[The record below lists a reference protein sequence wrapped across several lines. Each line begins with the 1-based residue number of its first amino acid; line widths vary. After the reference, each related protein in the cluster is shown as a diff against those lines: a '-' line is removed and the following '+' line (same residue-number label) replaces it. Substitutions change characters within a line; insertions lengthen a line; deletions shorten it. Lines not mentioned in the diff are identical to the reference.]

1 MLVDIRLSLQ
11 KLSKKRGVFYSESDF
26 QHALAWE
33 IHNIYPHYVL
43 RLEKRMDILDTPTYV
58 DMLISYKGQSTVIEL
73 KYKTRELFAVVDN
86 EVYWLKGQSAQDQ
99 GRYDFLKD
107 VQRLEDITSRYK
119 DTTGYAIILTND
131 SSYWKQPLSSNTV
144 DASFRI
150 HEGREIVGQLSWG
163 TNASDSTKNG
173 REKDIR
179 LRNTYTAVW
188 SDYSVLNEE
197 EVKDG
202 SYINF
207 KLLCLK
213 IE

>member
-1 MLVDIRLSLQ
+1 MLVDVELALQ
-11 KLSKKRGVFYSESDF
+11 SLSKKRAIFHSESDL

-33 IHNIYPHYVL
+33 LHSIYPNCSV
-43 RLEKRMDILDTPTYV
+43 RLEKRMNILEEPTYV
-58 DMLISYKGQSTVIEL
+58 DLLIILNDQKTAIEL

-119 DTTGYAIILTND
+119 GTTGYAIILTND
-131 SSYWKQPLSSNTV
+131 SAYWKQPLSSNTV

-163 TNASDSTKNG
+163 TNASDSTKNN

-188 SDYSVLNEE
+188 SGYSVLNEE

-202 SYINF
+202 KYINF
-207 KLLCLK
+207 RLLCLK